1 MTKNPINTDLLSS
14 VNLIVAPQEFKGD
27 YGCMI
32 EYQSDKGSNLLR
44 YKLKFEYL
52 GKKNGQSYLFR
63 ITRHQDV
70 YINDRKPDSFLHE
83 IGYEVSKIL
92 YPLDVECN
100 FIGSFKTVANFSEIQ
115 KRWSAK
121 KNELLSK
128 YQDESVRKYI
138 EKTSYSLALKE
149 RLTTKLESD
158 YFLSV
163 YFKPIFIYYTA
174 FLSFETNLSFPVLGL
189 SKPVN
194 FKVNQSIDE
203 KQLQQNEYRIHING
217 QIDDDRSLADLEQKF
232 DYPNYSSEDEEE
244 KGSCAFTYLLNNKT
258 KIIEGINGVFDL
270 KFGSTRK
277 VLVKMFL
284 LE

>member
-1 MTKNPINTDLLSS
+1 MTKNPFNTDLLSA
-14 VNLIVAPQEFKGD
+14 VNLRLNPKGFNGV

-32 EYQSDKGSNLLR
+32 EFQSGESSNMLR
-44 YKLKFEYL
+44 YKQQFEYL
-52 GKKNGQSYLFR
+52 GERNGQNHLFR
-63 ITRHQDV
+63 ITRFEDIF
-70 YINDRKPDSFLHE
+70 INDRKPDSFLEELSH
-83 IGYEVSKIL
+83 EVSMTL

-100 FIGSFKTVANFSEIQ
+100 STGSFKIITNFPEIQ
-115 KRWSAK
+115 KRWSVK
-121 KNELLSK
+121 KDELLNK
-128 YQDESVRKYI
+128 YTDESVQKYI
-138 EKTSYSLALKE
+138 EKVCYSLAFKE
-149 RLTTKLESD
+149 RLLVKLESD

-232 DYPNYSSEDEEE
+232 DYPNYSTEDEEE
-244 KGSCAFTYLLNNKT
+244 KGSCSFIYLLNNKT